1 MAVRTVP
8 GEASV
13 ALPEAGEKLFA
24 PSAARNLEPIA
35 DLLAQIA
42 PQPDGAG
49 GPRPRALEIAS
60 GTGQHI
66 VGFARRCPQLEWHPT
81 DVDPARLASINAYSA
96 DSGCNNIAP
105 ARQLDATEG
114 PWPKDLAAFDLVI
127 LCNLLHLISTP
138 EAKALIRGAADHLA
152 PGGRF
157 VIYGPFMRAG
167 ELISDGDRAFHAK
180 LSSHDP
186 EVGYKDDFEVMDW
199 LQASGLEMAEVI
211 EMPANNLALVARRQS
226 G

>member
-49 GPRPRALEIAS
+49 GPRALEIAS

-66 VGFARRCPQLEWHPT
+66 IGFARRCPQLEWHPT

-105 ARQLDATEG
+105 ARQLDATEER
-114 PWPKDLAAFDLVI
+114 WPEDIAAFDLVV

-167 ELISDGDRAFHAK
+167 ELTSDGDRAFHAK

-186 EVGYKDDFEVMDW
+186 EVGYKDDFDVMDW
-199 LQASGLEMAEVI
+199 LQASGLEMVEVI
-211 EMPANNLALVARRQS
+211 EMPANNLALVARR
-226 G
+226 

>member
-35 DLLAQIA
+35 DLLALIA

-105 ARQLDATEG
+105 ARQLDATEER
-114 PWPKDLAAFDLVI
+114 WPEDLAAFDLVI

-186 EVGYKDDFEVMDW
+186 EVGYKDDFDVMDW
-199 LQASGLEMAEVI
+199 LQASGLEMVEVI
-211 EMPANNLALVARRQS
+211 EMPANNLALVARR
-226 G
+226 